1 MLDNARFDYNLSLS
15 LKFTHSKS
23 ELFCCEGC
31 EVYRLQR

>member
-23 ELFCCEGC
+23 ELFCLGC